1 MSVNIRK
8 HKKKVAAVLVLGVAA
23 AISIPLL
30 MPGKPEEDT
39 VREREY
45 TVTRDTITVGVE
57 SSGLVDTGPNAHSFE
72 AGTVVEELLVKV
84 GSEVKKGDPL
94 ASISTENLKE
104 LIGTAQDELSD
115 ARAALLQASSA
126 KDVLIAQNKKD
137 KQDGLDRVQ
146 QEYAAQVELL
156 TSEKKRIEASITEQE
171 ATLAQLQQQITDGS
185 AQVGNLEEKVERLK
199 TKINQN
205 ILEIGRLN
213 EELLKVD
220 DGSEERKALNNQIA
234 NLQYDIQK
242 LNGQLGEK
250 VSLAANN
257 TAQIQSLEAEIQL
270 AREEIAQLEQKG
282 GEDAEQQIQNL
293 QQKIADKQ
301 KQIRKLSYTDE
312 INALNSQIA
321 GKESQLRK
329 AQEELNFLS
338 DGSEER
344 NAIQLKIT
352 KLQNENTEMQ
362 QEIDTYMADPAFAQL
377 ERLKEE
383 RQTCEDSLKS
393 NYDGLSLKLEEMER
407 TEKQFQQAL
416 ENQNGDNTFL
426 DYKTSEELKSINEN
440 IAKASR
446 NVQTAQEKVAR
457 LQALSQNPTIY
468 AQLDGIVTTLN
479 YKVGDTVVD
488 GKPLCIVGELDEIT
502 MTVPVSASDIG
513 SVSVGQ
519 KVNLYVDAYA
529 EQKFIG
535 TVKERLLVANDNGE
549 YPVTISVDP
558 SEQVLLPGMKAYAT
572 IILKEKTDV
581 LTLSNKAITLE
592 NGQQYVL
599 VRDENGELVR
609 KQIVTGFSDG
619 RVSEILDGLS
629 EQDVVIVQE

>member
-1 MSVNIRK
+1 MNIRK
-8 HKKKVAAVLVLGVAA
+8 HKKKLAAVLVLGVAA

-30 MPGKPEEDT
+30 MPQKPAEDT

-45 TVTRDTITVGVE
+45 TATRDTITVGVE
-57 SSGLVDTGPNAHSFE
+57 SSGLVDTGPNAHTFE
-72 AGTVVEELLVKV
+72 AGTVVEDLLVKV

-104 LIGTAQDELSD
+104 LIGLAQDELSN
-115 ARAALLQASSA
+115 AKAALLQASSS
-126 KDVLIAQNKKD
+126 KDVLIAQNNKD
-137 KQDGLDRVQ
+137 KQDGLDGVQ
-146 QEYAAQVELL
+146 QEYANQIELL
-156 TSEKKRIEASITEQE
+156 TSEKTRIESSIAQQE
-171 ATLAQLQQQITDGS
+171 AMLAQLQQQIADGS
-185 AQVGNLEEKVERLK
+185 AQVGDLEEKVERLK
-199 TKINQN
+199 RKINQN

-220 DGSEERKALNNQIA
+220 DGSDERNILNNQIA

-242 LNGQLGEK
+242 LNGQLSEK
-250 VSLAANN
+250 VSMAANN
-257 TAQIQSLEAEIQL
+257 APKIQSLEAEIQNLNEQL
-270 AREEIAQLEQKG
+270 AGLDTSDPEYEQEIQELQ
-282 GEDAEQQIQNL
+282 QQIAANHQEI
-293 QQKIADKQ
+293 Q
-301 KQIRKLSYTDE
+301 RLSYANE
-312 INALNSQIA
+312 INTLNSQITEN
-321 GKESQLRK
+321 ESQLRK

-344 NAIQLKIT
+344 NAIQLEIT
-352 KLQNENTEMQ
+352 KLQNENTAMQ
-362 QEIDTYMADPAFAQL
+362 QEIDAYMADPAFAEL
-377 ERLKEE
+377 ERLKGEQ
-383 RQTCEDSLKS
+383 QTCEDSLKS
-393 NYDGLSLKLEEMER
+393 DYEALSLKLEEMER
-407 TEKQFQQAL
+407 AEKLFQQAL
-416 ENQNGDNTFL
+416 EDQNGDNAFS
-426 DYKTSEELKSINEN
+426 DYKTSEELKAINEN

-446 NVQTAQEKVAR
+446 NVQAAQEKVSR

-479 YKVGDTVVD
+479 YKVGDTVAD

-502 MTVPVSASDIG
+502 MTVPVSAADIG

-519 KVNLYVDAYA
+519 KVNIYVDAYA
-529 EQKFIG
+529 EQKFTG

-549 YPVTISVDP
+549 YPVTITIDP
-558 SEQVLLPGMKAYAT
+558 GEQMLLPGMKAYAT

-619 RVSEILDGLS
+619 RISEILDGLS
-629 EQDVVIVQE
+629 ENEVVIVQE

>member
-1 MSVNIRK
+1 MNIRK
-8 HKKKVAAVLVLGVAA
+8 HKKKLAAVLGLGVAA

-30 MPGKPEEDT
+30 MPQKPAEDT

-45 TVTRDTITVGVE
+45 TAVRDTITVGVE
-57 SSGLVDTGPNAHSFE
+57 SSGLVDTGPNAHTFE
-72 AGTVVEELLVKV
+72 AGTVVEDLLVKV

-104 LIGTAQDELSD
+104 LIGLAQDELSN
-115 ARAALLQASSA
+115 AKAALLQASSS
-126 KDVLIAQNKKD
+126 KDILIAQNNKD
-137 KQDGLDRVQ
+137 KQDGLDGVQ
-146 QEYAAQVELL
+146 QEYANQIELL
-156 TSEKKRIEASITEQE
+156 TSEKTRIESSIAQQD
-171 ATLAQLQQQITDGS
+171 AMLAQLQQQITDGS
-185 AQVGNLEEKVERLK
+185 AQVGDLEEKVERLK
-199 TKINQN
+199 RKINQN

-220 DGSEERKALNNQIA
+220 DGSDERNYLNGRILQTQYELQKLQTELEQAKTDEERSDLETQIA
-234 NLQYDIQK
+234 EKETQLLNLQKD
-242 LNGQLGEK
+242 LAS
-250 VSLAANN
+250 VSSGSSEMN
-257 TAQIQSLEAEIQL
+257 S
-270 AREEIAQLEQKG
+270 
-282 GEDAEQQIQNL
+282 
-293 QQKIADKQ
+293 
-301 KQIRKLSYTDE
+301 IR
-312 INALNSQIA
+312 
-321 GKESQLRK
+321 
-329 AQEELNFLS
+329 
-338 DGSEER
+338 
-344 NAIQLKIT
+344 LKIT
-352 KLQNENTEMQ
+352 KLQNENTAMQ
-362 QEIDTYMADPAFAQL
+362 QEIDAYMADPAFAEL
-377 ERLKEE
+377 ERLKGEQ
-383 RQTCEDSLKS
+383 QTCEDSLKS
-393 NYDGLSLKLEEMER
+393 DYEALSLKLEEMER
-407 TEKQFQQAL
+407 AEKLFQQAL
-416 ENQNGDNTFL
+416 EDQNGDNAFS
-426 DYKTSEELKSINEN
+426 DYKTSEELKAINET

-446 NVQTAQEKVAR
+446 NVQSARENVER
-457 LQALSQNPTIY
+457 LQALSQNPMIY

-502 MTVPVSASDIG
+502 MTVPVSAADIG

-519 KVNLYVDAYA
+519 KVNIYVDAYA
-529 EQKFIG
+529 EQKFTG

-558 SEQVLLPGMKAYAT
+558 GEQMLLPGMKAYAT

-629 EQDVVIVQE
+629 ENEVVIVQE

>member
-1 MSVNIRK
+1 MNIRK
-8 HKKKVAAVLVLGVAA
+8 HKKKLAAVLVLGVAA

-30 MPGKPEEDT
+30 MPQKPAEDT

-45 TVTRDTITVGVE
+45 TAVRDTITVGVE
-57 SSGLVDTGPNAHSFE
+57 SSGLVDTGPNAHTFE
-72 AGTVVEELLVKV
+72 AGTVVEDLLVKV

-104 LIGTAQDELSD
+104 LIGLAQDELSN
-115 ARAALLQASSA
+115 AKAALLQASSS
-126 KDVLIAQNKKD
+126 KDVLIAQNNKD
-137 KQDGLDRVQ
+137 KQDGLDGVQ
-146 QEYAAQVELL
+146 QEYANQIELL
-156 TSEKKRIEASITEQE
+156 TSEKTRIESSIAQQE
-171 ATLAQLQQQITDGS
+171 AMLAQLQQQIADGS
-185 AQVGNLEEKVERLK
+185 AQVGDLEEKVERLQI
-199 TKINQN
+199 KINQN

-220 DGSEERKALNNQIA
+220 DGSDERNTLNNQIA

-242 LNGQLGEK
+242 LNGQLSEK
-250 VSLAANN
+250 ISLAANN
-257 TAQIQSLEAEIQL
+257 ASLIQSLEGEIQILNEQL
-270 AREEIAQLEQKG
+270 AGLVTSDPEYDQKAQIIREQIAANHQEIQ
-282 GEDAEQQIQNL
+282 
-293 QQKIADKQ
+293 
-301 KQIRKLSYTDE
+301 RLSYANE
-312 INALNSQIA
+312 INALNSQITN
-321 GKESQLRK
+321 KESLLQK

-344 NAIQLKIT
+344 NAIQLEIT
-352 KLQNENTEMQ
+352 KLQNENTAMQ
-362 QEIDTYMADPAFAQL
+362 QEIDAYMADPAFAELEQL
-377 ERLKEE
+377 KGE
-383 RQTCEDSLKS
+383 QQACEDSLKS
-393 NYDGLSLKLEEMER
+393 DYEALSLKLEEMER
-407 TEKQFQQAL
+407 AEKLFQQAL
-416 ENQNGDNTFL
+416 EDQNGDNAFS
-426 DYKTSEELKSINEN
+426 DYKTSEELKAINET

-446 NVQTAQEKVAR
+446 NVQSAQENVER

-488 GKPLCIVGELDEIT
+488 GKPLCIVGELNEIT
-502 MTVPVSASDIG
+502 MTVPVSAADIG

-519 KVNLYVDAYA
+519 KVNIYVYAYA
-529 EQKFIG
+529 EQKFTG

-558 SEQVLLPGMKAYAT
+558 GEQMLLPGMKAYAT

-629 EQDVVIVQE
+629 ENEVVIVQE

>member
-1 MSVNIRK
+1 MNIRK
-8 HKKKVAAVLVLGVAA
+8 HKKKLAAVLVLGVAA

-30 MPGKPEEDT
+30 MPQKPAEDT

-45 TVTRDTITVGVE
+45 TAVRDTITVGVE
-57 SSGLVDTGPNAHSFE
+57 SSGLVDTGPNAHTFE
-72 AGTVVEELLVKV
+72 SGTVVEDLLVKV

-104 LIGTAQDELSD
+104 LIGTAQEELSN
-115 ARAALLQASSA
+115 AKAALLQASSS
-126 KDVLIAQNKKD
+126 KDVLIAQNNKD
-137 KQDGLDRVQ
+137 KQDGLDGVQ
-146 QEYAAQVELL
+146 QEYANQIELL
-156 TSEKKRIEASITEQE
+156 TSEKTRIESSIAQQE
-171 ATLAQLQQQITDGS
+171 TMLAQLQQQITDGS
-185 AQVGNLEEKVERLK
+185 AQVGDLEEKVERLK
-199 TKINQN
+199 RKINQN
-205 ILEIGRLN
+205 ILEIGHLN

-220 DGSEERKALNNQIA
+220 DGSDERNTLNNRIA

-242 LNGQLGEK
+242 LNGQLSEK
-250 VSLAANN
+250 ASLAANN
-257 TAQIQSLEAEIQL
+257 ASQIQSLEAEIQNLKEQL
-270 AREEIAQLEQKG
+270 AGLDTSAPENEQKIQ
-282 GEDAEQQIQNL
+282 ALQQQIADN
-293 QQKIADKQ
+293 QQKIRQ
-301 KQIRKLSYTDE
+301 LSYTDE
-312 INALNSQIA
+312 IDALNSQIA
-321 GKESQLRK
+321 GKESQLRN
-329 AQEELNFLS
+329 AQRELNFLS

-344 NAIQLKIT
+344 NAIQLEIT
-352 KLQNENTEMQ
+352 KLQNENTAMQ
-362 QEIDTYMADPAFAQL
+362 QEIDAYMEDPAFAEL
-377 ERLKEE
+377 ERLKGEQ
-383 RQTCEDSLKS
+383 QTCEDSLKS
-393 NYDGLSLKLEEMER
+393 DYEALSLKLEEMER
-407 TEKQFQQAL
+407 AEKLFQQAL
-416 ENQNGDNTFL
+416 ENQNGDNAFL
-426 DYKTSEELKSINEN
+426 DYKTSEELKAINEN

-446 NVQTAQEKVAR
+446 NVQAAQEKVSR

-519 KVNLYVDAYA
+519 KVNIYVDAYA
-529 EQKFIG
+529 EQKFTG

-558 SEQVLLPGMKAYAT
+558 GEQMLLPGMKAYAT

-629 EQDVVIVQE
+629 ENEVVIVQE

>member
-1 MSVNIRK
+1 MNIQK
-8 HKKKVAAVLVLGVAA
+8 HKKKLAAVLVLGVAA

-30 MPGKPEEDT
+30 IPQKPAEDT

-45 TVTRDTITVGVE
+45 TATRDTITVGVE
-57 SSGLVDTGPNAHSFE
+57 SSGLVDTGPNAHTFE
-72 AGTVVEELLVKV
+72 AGTVVEDLLVKV

-104 LIGTAQDELSD
+104 LIGLAQDELSN
-115 ARAALLQASSA
+115 AKAALLQASSS
-126 KDVLIAQNKKD
+126 KDVLIAQNNKD
-137 KQDGLDRVQ
+137 KQDGLDGVQ
-146 QEYAAQVELL
+146 QEYANQIELL
-156 TSEKKRIEASITEQE
+156 TSEKTRIESSIAQQE
-171 ATLAQLQQQITDGS
+171 AILAQLQQQIADGS

-199 TKINQN
+199 RKINQN

-220 DGSEERKALNNQIA
+220 DGSDERNTLNNQIA

-242 LNGQLGEK
+242 LNGQLSEK
-250 VSLAANN
+250 ASLAANN
-257 TAQIQSLEAEIQL
+257 ASQIQSLEAEIQNLKEQL
-270 AREEIAQLEQKG
+270 AELDTSNPEHMQKIQ
-282 GEDAEQQIQNL
+282 ELQQQIAAN
-293 QQKIADKQ
+293 QQKIRQ
-301 KQIRKLSYTDE
+301 LSYTDE
-312 INALNSQIA
+312 IDALNSQIA
-321 GKESQLRK
+321 GKESQLRN
-329 AQEELNFLS
+329 AQRELNFLS

-344 NAIQLKIT
+344 NAIQLEIT
-352 KLQNENTEMQ
+352 KLQNENTAMQ
-362 QEIDTYMADPAFAQL
+362 QEIDAYMEDPAFAEL
-377 ERLKEE
+377 ERLKGEQ
-383 RQTCEDSLKS
+383 QTCEDSLK
-393 NYDGLSLKLEEMER
+393 NDYEALSLKLEEMER
-407 TEKQFQQAL
+407 TEKLFQQAL
-416 ENQNGDNTFL
+416 ENQNGDNAFL
-426 DYKTSEELKSINEN
+426 DYKTSEELKAINEN

-446 NVQTAQEKVAR
+446 NVQAAQEKVSR

-479 YKVGDTVVD
+479 YKVGDTVAD

-502 MTVPVSASDIG
+502 MTVPVSAADIG

-519 KVNLYVDAYA
+519 KVNIYVDAYA
-529 EQKFIG
+529 EQKFTG
-535 TVKERLLVANDNGE
+535 KVKERLLVANDNGE

-558 SEQVLLPGMKAYAT
+558 GEQMLLPGMKAYAT

-629 EQDVVIVQE
+629 ENEVVIVQE

>member
-1 MSVNIRK
+1 MNIRK
-8 HKKKVAAVLVLGVAA
+8 HKKKLAAVLVLGVAA

-30 MPGKPEEDT
+30 MPQKPAEDT

-45 TVTRDTITVGVE
+45 TAVRDTITVGVE
-57 SSGLVDTGPNAHSFE
+57 SSGLVDTGPNAHTFE
-72 AGTVVEELLVKV
+72 AGTVVEDLLVKV

-104 LIGTAQDELSD
+104 LIGLAQDELSN
-115 ARAALLQASSA
+115 AKAALLQASSS
-126 KDVLIAQNKKD
+126 KDVLIAQNDKD
-137 KQDGLDRVQ
+137 KQDGLDGVQ
-146 QEYAAQVELL
+146 QEYANQIELL
-156 TSEKKRIEASITEQE
+156 TSEKTRIESSIAEQE
-171 ATLAQLQQQITDGS
+171 GMLAQLQQQIADGS
-185 AQVGNLEEKVERLK
+185 AQVGDLEEKVERLK
-199 TKINQN
+199 RKINQN

-220 DGSEERKALNNQIA
+220 DGSDERNILNNQIA

-242 LNGQLGEK
+242 LNGQLSEK
-250 VSLAANN
+250 VSMAANN
-257 TAQIQSLEAEIQL
+257 APKIQSLEAEIQNLNEQL
-270 AREEIAQLEQKG
+270 AGLDTSDPEYEQEIQELQ
-282 GEDAEQQIQNL
+282 QQIAANHQEI
-293 QQKIADKQ
+293 Q
-301 KQIRKLSYTDE
+301 RLSYANE
-312 INALNSQIA
+312 INTLNSQITEN
-321 GKESQLRK
+321 ESQLRK

-344 NAIQLKIT
+344 NAIQLEIT
-352 KLQNENTEMQ
+352 KLQNENTAMQ
-362 QEIDTYMADPAFAQL
+362 QEIDAYMEDPAFAEL
-377 ERLKEE
+377 ERLKGEQ
-383 RQTCEDSLKS
+383 QTCEDSLKS
-393 NYDGLSLKLEEMER
+393 DYEALSLKLEEMER
-407 TEKQFQQAL
+407 AEKLFQQAL
-416 ENQNGDNTFL
+416 ENQNGDNAFL
-426 DYKTSEELKSINEN
+426 DYKTSEELKAINEN
-440 IAKASR
+440 IAKDSR
-446 NVQTAQEKVAR
+446 NVQAAQEKVSR

-479 YKVGDTVVD
+479 YKVGDTVAD

-502 MTVPVSASDIG
+502 MTVPVSAADIG

-519 KVNLYVDAYA
+519 KVNIYVDAYA
-529 EQKFIG
+529 EQKFTG

-549 YPVTISVDP
+549 YPVTITIDP
-558 SEQVLLPGMKAYAT
+558 GEQMLLPGMKAYAT

-619 RVSEILDGLS
+619 RISEILDGLS
-629 EQDVVIVQE
+629 ENEVVIVQE

>member
-30 MPGKPEEDT
+30 MSGKPEEDT

-45 TVTRDTITVGVE
+45 TVTRETITVGVE

-146 QEYAAQVELL
+146 QEYASQTELL
-156 TSEKKRIEASITEQE
+156 TSEKKQLEASISQQE
-171 ATLAQLQQQITDGS
+171 AILVQLQQQIADGS
-185 AQVGNLEEKVERLK
+185 AQVGDLEKKVERLK

-220 DGSEERKALNNQIA
+220 DGSEKRKALNNQIA

-242 LNGQLGEK
+242 LNGQLSEK

-282 GEDAEQQIQNL
+282 GEDAEQQIQKL

-321 GKESQLRK
+321 GKEAQLRN
-329 AQEELNFLS
+329 AQKELNFLS

-393 NYDGLSLKLEEMER
+393 NYEGLSLKLEEMER
-407 TEKQFQQAL
+407 AEKQFQQAL

>member
-1 MSVNIRK
+1 M
-8 HKKKVAAVLVLGVAA
+8 
-23 AISIPLL
+23 
-30 MPGKPEEDT
+30 
-39 VREREY
+39 
-45 TVTRDTITVGVE
+45 
-57 SSGLVDTGPNAHSFE
+57 
-72 AGTVVEELLVKV
+72 
-84 GSEVKKGDPL
+84 
-94 ASISTENLKE
+94 
-104 LIGTAQDELSD
+104 
-115 ARAALLQASSA
+115 
-126 KDVLIAQNKKD
+126 
-137 KQDGLDRVQ
+137 
-146 QEYAAQVELL
+146 
-156 TSEKKRIEASITEQE
+156 TSEKKQLEASISQQE
-171 ATLAQLQQQITDGS
+171 AILVQLQQQIADGS
-185 AQVGNLEEKVERLK
+185 AQVGDLEKKVERLK

-220 DGSEERKALNNQIA
+220 DGSEKRKALNNQIA

-242 LNGQLGEK
+242 LNGQLSEK

-301 KQIRKLSYTDE
+301 RQIRKLSYTDE
-312 INALNSQIA
+312 INALNNQIE

-329 AQEELNFLS
+329 AQKELNFLS

-352 KLQNENTEMQ
+352 KLQNENIEMQ
-362 QEIDTYMADPAFAQL
+362 QKIDTYMADRAFAQL

-393 NYDGLSLKLEEMER
+393 NYEGLSLKLEEMER

>member
-1 MSVNIRK
+1 MNIRK
-8 HKKKVAAVLVLGVAA
+8 HKKKLSAVLVLSVAA

-30 MPGKPEEDT
+30 IPQKPAEDT

-45 TVTRDTITVGVE
+45 TAVRDTITVGVE
-57 SSGLVDTGPNAHSFE
+57 SSGLVDTGPNAHTFE
-72 AGTVVEELLVKV
+72 TGTVVEELLVKV

-104 LIGTAQDELSD
+104 LIGMAQDELSD
-115 ARAALLQASSA
+115 AKTALLQASSS
-126 KDVLIAQNKKD
+126 KDILIAQNNKD
-137 KQDGLDRVQ
+137 KQDGLDGVQ
-146 QEYAAQVELL
+146 QEYANQIELL
-156 TSEKKRIEASITEQE
+156 TSEKTRIESSIAQQE
-171 ATLAQLQQQITDGS
+171 AMLAQLHQQIADGS
-185 AQVGNLEEKVERLK
+185 AQVGDLEEKVERLK
-199 TKINQN
+199 RKINQN

-220 DGSEERKALNNQIA
+220 DGSDERNTLNNQIA

-242 LNGQLGEK
+242 LNGQLSEK
-250 VSLAANN
+250 AALAANN
-257 TAQIQSLEAEIQL
+257 ASRIQSLEAEIQA
-270 AREEIAQLEQKG
+270 AREEIAQLEQQG
-282 GEDAEQQIQNL
+282 DEEAAQQIQAL
-293 QQKIADKQ
+293 QQQIADKQ
-301 KQIRKLSYTDE
+301 KEIQRLSYANE
-312 INALNSQIA
+312 INALNSQITN
-321 GKESQLRK
+321 KESLLQK

-344 NAIQLKIT
+344 NAIQLEIT
-352 KLQNENTEMQ
+352 KLQNENTAMQ
-362 QEIDTYMADPAFAQL
+362 QEIDAYMEDPAFAQL
-377 ERLKEE
+377 EQLKGE
-383 RQTCEDSLKS
+383 QQACKDSLKS
-393 NYDGLSLKLEEMER
+393 DYEALSLKLEEMER
-407 TEKQFQQAL
+407 AEKLFQQAL
-416 ENQNGDNTFL
+416 EDQNGDNAFS

-440 IAKASR
+440 IAKA
-446 NVQTAQEKVAR
+446 NGHVQAAQEKVTR
-457 LQALSQNPTIY
+457 LQALSQNPMLY

-479 YKVGDTVVD
+479 YKAGDTVVD

-502 MTVPVSASDIG
+502 MTVPVSAADIG

-519 KVNLYVDAYA
+519 KVNIYVDAYA
-529 EQKFIG
+529 EQKFTG

-558 SEQVLLPGMKAYAT
+558 GEQTLLPGMKAYAT
-572 IILKEKTDV
+572 IILKEKVDV

-599 VRDENGELVR
+599 VRDENGELVQ

-629 EQDVVIVQE
+629 ENEVVIVQE

>member
-1 MSVNIRK
+1 MNIRK
-8 HKKKVAAVLVLGVAA
+8 HKKKLAAVLVLGVAA

-30 MPGKPEEDT
+30 MPQKPAEDT

-45 TVTRDTITVGVE
+45 TATRDTITVGVE
-57 SSGLVDTGPNAHSFE
+57 SSGLVDTGPNAHTFE
-72 AGTVVEELLVKV
+72 SGTVVEDLLVKV

-104 LIGTAQDELSD
+104 LIGLAQDELSN
-115 ARAALLQASSA
+115 AKAALLQASSS
-126 KDVLIAQNKKD
+126 KDVLIAQNNKD
-137 KQDGLDRVQ
+137 KQDGLDGVQ
-146 QEYAAQVELL
+146 QEYANQIELL
-156 TSEKKRIEASITEQE
+156 TGEKQRIEASIAQQE
-171 ATLAQLQQQITDGS
+171 ALLAQLQQQIADGS
-185 AQVGNLEEKVERLK
+185 AQVGDLEEKVERLK
-199 TKINQN
+199 RKINQN

-220 DGSEERKALNNQIA
+220 DGSEERNVLNNQIA

-242 LNGQLGEK
+242 LNGQLSEK
-250 VSLAANN
+250 TSLAANN
-257 TAQIQSLEAEIQL
+257 ASQIQDLEAEIQTLNEQL
-270 AREEIAQLEQKG
+270 AGLVTSDPEYDQKAQIIREQIAANHQEIQ
-282 GEDAEQQIQNL
+282 
-293 QQKIADKQ
+293 
-301 KQIRKLSYTDE
+301 RLSYANE
-312 INALNSQIA
+312 INDLNSQITE
-321 GKESQLRK
+321 KESQLRK

-352 KLQNENTEMQ
+352 ELQNENTAMQ
-362 QEIDTYMADPAFAQL
+362 QEIDAYMEDPAFAEL
-377 ERLKEE
+377 ERLKGEQ
-383 RQTCEDSLKS
+383 QTCGDSLKS
-393 NYDGLSLKLEEMER
+393 DYEALSLKLEEIER
-407 TEKQFQQAL
+407 TEKLFQQAL
-416 ENQNGDNTFL
+416 ENQNGDNAFL
-426 DYKTSEELKSINEN
+426 DYKTSEELKAINEN

-446 NVQTAQEKVAR
+446 NVQAAQEKVSR

-488 GKPLCIVGELDEIT
+488 GKPLCIVGELNEIT
-502 MTVPVSASDIG
+502 MTVPVSAADIG

-519 KVNLYVDAYA
+519 KVNIYVDAYA
-529 EQKFIG
+529 EQKFTG

-549 YPVTISVDP
+549 YPVTITIDP
-558 SEQVLLPGMKAYAT
+558 GEQMLLPGMKAYTT

-629 EQDVVIVQE
+629 ENEVVIVQE

>member
-1 MSVNIRK
+1 MNIRK
-8 HKKKVAAVLVLGVAA
+8 HKKKLAAVLVLGVAA

-30 MPGKPEEDT
+30 MPQKPAEDT

-45 TVTRDTITVGVE
+45 TAVRDTITVGVE
-57 SSGLVDTGPNAHSFE
+57 SSGLVDTGPNAHTFE
-72 AGTVVEELLVKV
+72 AGTVVEDLLVKV

-104 LIGTAQDELSD
+104 LIGTAQDELSN
-115 ARAALLQASSA
+115 AKAALLQASSS
-126 KDVLIAQNKKD
+126 KDVLIAQNNKD
-137 KQDGLDRVQ
+137 KQDGLDGVQ
-146 QEYAAQVELL
+146 QEYANQIELL
-156 TSEKKRIEASITEQE
+156 TSEKTRIESSIAQQE
-171 ATLAQLQQQITDGS
+171 AMLAQLHQQIADGS
-185 AQVGNLEEKVERLK
+185 AQVGDLEEEALRLK

-220 DGSEERKALNNQIA
+220 DGSDERNALNNQIA

-242 LNGQLGEK
+242 LNGQLSET

-257 TAQIQSLEAEIQL
+257 APQIRSLETEIQEL
-270 AREEIAQLEQKG
+270 NEQIDQLKENSQDVGQQIRELEQ
-282 GEDAEQQIQNL
+282 Q
-293 QQKIADKQ
+293 IADKQ
-301 KQIRKLSYTDE
+301 KQIHQLSYTDE
-312 INALNSQIA
+312 IDALNSQII

-352 KLQNENTEMQ
+352 KLQNENTATQ
-362 QEIDTYMADPAFAQL
+362 QEIDAYMADPAFAEL
-377 ERLKEE
+377 ERLKGE

-393 NYDGLSLKLEEMER
+393 DYEALSLKLEEIER
-407 TEKQFQQAL
+407 AEKLFQQAL
-416 ENQNGDNTFL
+416 ENQNGDNAFS

-446 NVQTAQEKVAR
+446 NVQTAQEKVTR

-468 AQLDGIVTTLN
+468 AHLDGIVTTLN

-502 MTVPVSASDIG
+502 MTVPVSAADIG

-519 KVNLYVDAYA
+519 KVNIYVDAYA
-529 EQKFIG
+529 EQKFTG

-549 YPVTISVDP
+549 YPVTISIEP
-558 SEQVLLPGMKAYAT
+558 GEQMLLPGMKAYAT

-592 NGQQYVL
+592 DGQQYVL

-629 EQDVVIVQE
+629 ENEVVIVQE

>member
-1 MSVNIRK
+1 MNIRK
-8 HKKKVAAVLVLGVAA
+8 HKKKLAAVLVLGVAA

-30 MPGKPEEDT
+30 MPQKPAEDT

-45 TVTRDTITVGVE
+45 IAVRDTITVGVE
-57 SSGLVDTGPNAHSFE
+57 SSGLVDTGPNAHTFE
-72 AGTVVEELLVKV
+72 AGTVVEDLLVKV

-104 LIGTAQDELSD
+104 LIGLAQDELSN
-115 ARAALLQASSA
+115 AKAALLQASSS
-126 KDVLIAQNKKD
+126 KDVLIAQNDKD
-137 KQDGLDRVQ
+137 KQDGLDGVQ
-146 QEYAAQVELL
+146 QEYANQIELL
-156 TSEKKRIEASITEQE
+156 TSEKTRIESSIAEQE
-171 ATLAQLQQQITDGS
+171 GMLVQLQQQIADGS
-185 AQVGNLEEKVERLK
+185 AQVGDLEEKVEQLK
-199 TKINQN
+199 RKINQN

-220 DGSEERKALNNQIA
+220 DGSDERNTLNNQIA

-242 LNGQLGEK
+242 LNGQLSEK
-250 VSLAANN
+250 ASLAANN
-257 TAQIQSLEAEIQL
+257 ASQIQSLEAEIQNLKEQL
-270 AREEIAQLEQKG
+270 AGLDTSAPENEQKIQ
-282 GEDAEQQIQNL
+282 ELQQQIAAN
-293 QQKIADKQ
+293 QQKIRQ
-301 KQIRKLSYTDE
+301 LSYTDE
-312 INALNSQIA
+312 IDALNSQIA
-321 GKESQLRK
+321 GKESQLRN
-329 AQEELNFLS
+329 AQRELNFLS

-344 NAIQLKIT
+344 NAIQLEIT
-352 KLQNENTEMQ
+352 KLQNENTAMQ
-362 QEIDTYMADPAFAQL
+362 QEIDAYMEDSAFAEL

-383 RQTCEDSLKS
+383 QQTCADSLK
-393 NYDGLSLKLEEMER
+393 NDYEALSLKLEEMER
-407 TEKQFQQAL
+407 TEKLFQQAL
-416 ENQNGDNTFL
+416 ENQNGDNAFL
-426 DYKTSEELKSINEN
+426 DYKTSEELKAINEN

-446 NVQTAQEKVAR
+446 NVQAAQEKVSR

-479 YKVGDTVVD
+479 YKVGDTVAD

-502 MTVPVSASDIG
+502 MTVPVSAADIG

-519 KVNLYVDAYA
+519 KVNIYVDAYA
-529 EQKFIG
+529 EQKFTG

-549 YPVTISVDP
+549 YPVTITIDP
-558 SEQVLLPGMKAYAT
+558 GEQMLLPGMKAYAT

-609 KQIVTGFSDG
+609 RQIVTGFSDG

-629 EQDVVIVQE
+629 ENEVVIVQE

>member
-8 HKKKVAAVLVLGVAA
+8 HKKKVAAVLVLGVAV

-30 MPGKPEEDT
+30 MSGKPEEDT

-45 TVTRDTITVGVE
+45 TVTRETITVGVE

-146 QEYAAQVELL
+146 QEYASQTELL
-156 TSEKKRIEASITEQE
+156 TSEKKQLEASISQQE
-171 ATLAQLQQQITDGS
+171 AILVQLQQQIADGS
-185 AQVGNLEEKVERLK
+185 AQVGDLEKKVERLK

-220 DGSEERKALNNQIA
+220 DGSEKRKALNNQIA

-242 LNGQLGEK
+242 LNGQLSEK

-301 KQIRKLSYTDE
+301 RQIRKLSYTDE

-321 GKESQLRK
+321 GKEAQLRS
-329 AQEELNFLS
+329 AQKELNFLS
-338 DGSEER
+338 DGSEAR

-393 NYDGLSLKLEEMER
+393 NYEGLSLKLEEMER
-407 TEKQFQQAL
+407 AEKQFQQAL

-440 IAKASR
+440 IAKASQ

-457 LQALSQNPTIY
+457 LQALSKNPTIY

-502 MTVPVSASDIG
+502 MTVPISASDIG

-529 EQKFIG
+529 EQRFTG

-549 YPVTISVDP
+549 YPVTISIDP

-629 EQDVVIVQE
+629 ENQVVIVQE

>member
-8 HKKKVAAVLVLGVAA
+8 HKKKLAAVLILGVAA

-45 TVTRDTITVGVE
+45 TVTRETITVGVE

-72 AGTVVEELLVKV
+72 TGTVVKELLVKV

-146 QEYAAQVELL
+146 QEYVSQTELL
-156 TSEKKRIEASITEQE
+156 TSEKKRFEASISQQE
-171 ATLAQLQQQITDGS
+171 AILVQLQQQIADGS

-213 EELLKVD
+213 EELLNVD

-242 LNGQLGEK
+242 LNGQLSEK

-270 AREEIAQLEQKG
+270 AREEIAQLEQQG

-293 QQKIADKQ
+293 QEKIADKQ

-329 AQEELNFLS
+329 AQKELNFLS

-362 QEIDTYMADPAFAQL
+362 QEIDAYMADPAFAQL

-393 NYDGLSLKLEEMER
+393 NYEGLSLKLEEMER
-407 TEKQFQQAL
+407 AEKQFQQAL
-416 ENQNGDNTFL
+416 ENQNRDNTFL

-549 YPVTISVDP
+549 YPVTISIDP

>member
-1 MSVNIRK
+1 MNIRK
-8 HKKKVAAVLVLGVAA
+8 HKKKLAAVLVLGVAA

-30 MPGKPEEDT
+30 MPQKPAEDT

-45 TVTRDTITVGVE
+45 TAMRDTITVGVE
-57 SSGLVDTGPNAHSFE
+57 SSGLVDTGPNAHTFE
-72 AGTVVEELLVKV
+72 AGTVVEDLLVKV

-104 LIGTAQDELSD
+104 LIGLAQDELSN
-115 ARAALLQASSA
+115 AKAALLQASSS
-126 KDVLIAQNKKD
+126 KDVLIAQNNKD
-137 KQDGLDRVQ
+137 KQDGLDGVQ
-146 QEYAAQVELL
+146 QEYANQIELL
-156 TSEKKRIEASITEQE
+156 TSEKTRIESSIAQQE
-171 ATLAQLQQQITDGS
+171 AMLAQLQQQIADGS
-185 AQVGNLEEKVERLK
+185 AQVGDLEEKVERLK
-199 TKINQN
+199 RKINQN

-220 DGSEERKALNNQIA
+220 DGSDERNILNNQIA

-242 LNGQLGEK
+242 LNGQLSEK
-250 VSLAANN
+250 VSMAANN
-257 TAQIQSLEAEIQL
+257 APKIQSLEAEIQNLNEQL
-270 AREEIAQLEQKG
+270 AGLDTSDPEYEQEIQELQ
-282 GEDAEQQIQNL
+282 QQIAANHQEI
-293 QQKIADKQ
+293 Q
-301 KQIRKLSYTDE
+301 RLSYANE
-312 INALNSQIA
+312 INTLNSQITEN
-321 GKESQLRK
+321 ESQLRK

-344 NAIQLKIT
+344 NAIQLEIT
-352 KLQNENTEMQ
+352 KLQNENTAMQ
-362 QEIDTYMADPAFAQL
+362 QEIDAYMEDPAFAEL
-377 ERLKEE
+377 ERLKGEQ
-383 RQTCEDSLKS
+383 QTCEDSLKS
-393 NYDGLSLKLEEMER
+393 DYEALSLKLEEMER
-407 TEKQFQQAL
+407 AEKLFQQAL
-416 ENQNGDNTFL
+416 ENQNGDNAFL
-426 DYKTSEELKSINEN
+426 DYKTSEELKAINEN

-446 NVQTAQEKVAR
+446 NVQAAQEKVSR

-479 YKVGDTVVD
+479 YKVGDTVAD

-502 MTVPVSASDIG
+502 MTVPVSAADIG

-519 KVNLYVDAYA
+519 KVNIYVDAYA
-529 EQKFIG
+529 EQKFTG

-549 YPVTISVDP
+549 YPVTITIDP
-558 SEQVLLPGMKAYAT
+558 GEQMLLPGMKAYAT

-599 VRDENGELVR
+599 VRDENGELIR

-619 RVSEILDGLS
+619 RISEILDGLS
-629 EQDVVIVQE
+629 ENEIVIVQE

>member
-8 HKKKVAAVLVLGVAA
+8 HKKKLATVLILGVAA

-146 QEYAAQVELL
+146 QEYASRTELL
-156 TSEKKRIEASITEQE
+156 TSEKKRLEASISQQE
-171 ATLAQLQQQITDGS
+171 AILVQLQQQIADGS
-185 AQVGNLEEKVERLK
+185 AQVGDLEKKVERLK

-329 AQEELNFLS
+329 AQKELNFLS

-407 TEKQFQQAL
+407 AEKQFQQAL

-468 AQLDGIVTTLN
+468 AQLDGIITTLN

-549 YPVTISVDP
+549 YPVTISIDP

-592 NGQQYVL
+592 NSQQYVL

>member
-8 HKKKVAAVLVLGVAA
+8 HKKKLAAVLILGVAA

-45 TVTRDTITVGVE
+45 TVTRETITVGVE

-146 QEYAAQVELL
+146 QEYASQTELL
-156 TSEKKRIEASITEQE
+156 TSEKKQLEASISQQE
-171 ATLAQLQQQITDGS
+171 AILVQLQQQIADGS
-185 AQVGNLEEKVERLK
+185 AQVGDLEKKVERLK

-220 DGSEERKALNNQIA
+220 DGSEKRKALNNQIA

-242 LNGQLGEK
+242 LNGQLSEK

-270 AREEIAQLEQKG
+270 AREEIAQLKQQG

-301 KQIRKLSYTDE
+301 RQIRKLSYTDE

-321 GKESQLRK
+321 GKEAQLRS
-329 AQEELNFLS
+329 AQKELNFLS
-338 DGSEER
+338 DGSEAR

-393 NYDGLSLKLEEMER
+393 NYEALSLKLEEMER
-407 TEKQFQQAL
+407 AEKQFQQAL

-440 IAKASR
+440 IAKASQ

-457 LQALSQNPTIY
+457 LQALSKNPTIY

-502 MTVPVSASDIG
+502 MTVPISASDIG

-529 EQKFIG
+529 EQRFTG

-549 YPVTISVDP
+549 YPVTISIDP

-629 EQDVVIVQE
+629 ENQVVIVQE